1 MEVRMQ
7 FYMAPMEGL
16 TGYIFRNAYQK
27 HYGGIDRYFTPFI
40 TNRKLNHRELQ
51 DVVPE
56 HNAGMDVVPQ
66 ILTNRAKDFLCIA
79 EELEK
84 LGYRTVNLNLGCPS
98 GTVVAKNR
106 GAGFL
111 ALPDELDAFL
121 EEIFRECP
129 LGISIKTRIGKDSG
143 EEWERLL
150 AIYEKYPLEELIIHP
165 RVQKDFYKNTVRLEA
180 YGVAVDRSRHSLCYN
195 GDICAKDDYGRLV
208 SRFPGTE
215 KIMIGRGLLKHPWLI
230 GELRGRLPESTGS
243 CEEFRGADKGM
254 ADARVAQQAK
264 THETAQKERFLAFHD
279 DILHGYLAV
288 MSGDKNT
295 LFKMKELWVYFAESF
310 TDSGKYMKK
319 IRKSERIAEYEAHVA
334 ALFREQELK

>member
-1 MEVRMQ
+1 MQ

-111 ALPDELDAFL
+111 ALPDELDAF
-121 EEIFRECP
+121 F
-129 LGISIKTRIGKDSG
+129 GGDFSG
-143 EEWERLL
+143 MS
-150 AIYEKYPLEELIIHP
+150 AG
-165 RVQKDFYKNTVRLEA
+165 DF
-180 YGVAVDRSRHSLCYN
+180 D
-195 GDICAKDDYGRLV
+195 
-208 SRFPGTE
+208 
-215 KIMIGRGLLKHPWLI
+215 
-230 GELRGRLPESTGS
+230 
-243 CEEFRGADKGM
+243 
-254 ADARVAQQAK
+254 
-264 THETAQKERFLAFHD
+264 
-279 DILHGYLAV
+279 
-288 MSGDKNT
+288 
-295 LFKMKELWVYFAESF
+295 
-310 TDSGKYMKK
+310 
-319 IRKSERIAEYEAHVA
+319 
-334 ALFREQELK
+334 

>member
-51 DVVPE
+51 DVLPE

-66 ILTNRAKDFLCIA
+66 ILTNRANDFLCIA
-79 EELEK
+79 RELEK

-111 ALPDELDAFL
+111 ALPGELDAFL

-129 LGISIKTRIGKDSG
+129 LGISIKTRIGMDSG

-165 RVQKDFYKNTVRLEA
+165 RVQKDFYKNTVRLDA
-180 YGVAVDRSRHSLCYN
+180 YGEAVDQSRHSLCYN
-195 GDICAKDDYGRLV
+195 GDICTRNDYKRLA

-215 KIMIGRGLLKHPWLI
+215 KIMIGRGLLKRPWLI
-230 GELRGRLPESTGS
+230 GELRGRLPESVGS

-264 THETAQKERFLAFHD
+264 TDETAQKERFLAFHD
-279 DILHGYLAV
+279 DILHGYLSV

-310 TDSGKYMKK
+310 TNPGKYMKK
-319 IRKSERIAEYEAHVA
+319 IRKSERIAEYEAYVA